1 MNISKVTYVLVDT
14 DGDDIRWDDVA
25 QNTEIQVNA
34 DSVTL
39 ASTEQPGEYELIVRL
54 RSVYAK
60 PTRGFYR

>member
-1 MNISKVTYVLVDT
+1 VNISKVTYVLTDV
-14 DGDDIRWDDVA
+14 DGDDIRWDNVA

-54 RSVYAK
+54 RSVRPK
-60 PTRGFYR
+60 PTLGLYR